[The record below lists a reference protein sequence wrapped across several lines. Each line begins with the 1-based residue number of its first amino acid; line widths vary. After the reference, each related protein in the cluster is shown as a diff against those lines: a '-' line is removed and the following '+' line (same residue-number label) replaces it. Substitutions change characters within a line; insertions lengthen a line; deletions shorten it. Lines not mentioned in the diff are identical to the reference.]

1 MFSRQGNMCEHE
13 RSKSKSVEQ
22 KISEVKRWSEVLATF
37 HKMF

>member
-22 KISEVKRWSEVLATF
+22 KISEVLATF